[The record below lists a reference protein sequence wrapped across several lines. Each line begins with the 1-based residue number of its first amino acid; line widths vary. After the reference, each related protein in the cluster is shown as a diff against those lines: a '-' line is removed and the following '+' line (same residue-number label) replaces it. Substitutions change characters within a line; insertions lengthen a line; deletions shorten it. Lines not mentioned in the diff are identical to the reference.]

1 MTVIYA
7 VILFVM
13 LIFPHELGHFTVAK
27 AVGVRVNEFAFGMG
41 PAIFQR
47 QKGETLY
54 SIRLIPIGGYC
65 AMEGENEE
73 SESSRAFNN
82 KPVWAKISVLLA
94 GSAMN
99 VLIAILAMTLVM
111 GYIGTA
117 TTTIDEVQTGTP
129 AYEAGLLSEDK
140 VLSVNGT
147 PIEKWNDIAAA
158 IGSGEDRLSITVE
171 RNGEEE
177 TFEMTPEKT
186 EDGRY
191 IIGVTSKV
199 SHNALTAVS
208 NGAKGTWSM
217 TKGMFSALAQLV
229 FGEVSTDELSGPVG
243 IVSLVSETKNYG
255 MIYFGY
261 LVALIS
267 LNLALMNM
275 LPLPALDGGRIIFV
289 IIRKI
294 TGKMISD
301 NLEGKIHGAGMI
313 LLFGFMIFV
322 TWNDITRL
330 FIS

>member
-27 AVGVRVNEFAFGMG
+27 AVGVKVNEFAFGMG

-94 GSAMN
+94 GAAMN

-229 FGEVSTDELSGPVG
+229 SGEVSTDELSGPVG

>member
-27 AVGVRVNEFAFGMG
+27 AVGVKVNEFAFGMG

-158 IGSGEDRLSITVE
+158 IGSGEARLSITVE

-229 FGEVSTDELSGPVG
+229 SGEVSTDELSGPVG

>member
-54 SIRLIPIGGYC
+54 SIRPIPIGGYC

-229 FGEVSTDELSGPVG
+229 SGEVSTDELSGPVG

-330 FIS
+330 FTS

>member
-27 AVGVRVNEFAFGMG
+27 AVGVKVNEFAFGMG

-140 VLSVNGT
+140 VLSVNGP

-229 FGEVSTDELSGPVG
+229 SGEVSTDELSGPVG

>member
-229 FGEVSTDELSGPVG
+229 SGEVSTDELSGPVG

-255 MIYFGY
+255 LIYFGY

>member
-129 AYEAGLLSEDK
+129 AYEAGLLYEDK

-229 FGEVSTDELSGPVG
+229 SGEVSTDELSGPVG

-330 FIS
+330 FTS

>member
-147 PIEKWNDIAAA
+147 PIEKWNDIAVA

-229 FGEVSTDELSGPVG
+229 SGEVSTDELSGPVG

>member
-27 AVGVRVNEFAFGMG
+27 AVGVKVNEFAFGMG

-229 FGEVSTDELSGPVG
+229 SGEVSTDELSGPVG

>member
-13 LIFPHELGHFTVAK
+13 LIFPHELGHFIVAK
-27 AVGVRVNEFAFGMG
+27 AVGVKVNEFAFGMG

-54 SIRLIPIGGYC
+54 SIRLIPVGGYC

-94 GSAMN
+94 GAAMN

-111 GYIGTA
+111 GYIGSA

-129 AYEAGLLSEDK
+129 AYEAGLLAEDK
-140 VLSVNGT
+140 VLSVNDT
-147 PIEKWNDIAAA
+147 TIENWNDIAAA
-158 IGSGEDRLSITVE
+158 IGSNEGAISVTIE
-171 RNGEEE
+171 RDGEER
-177 TFEMTPEKT
+177 TFAVTPEKT
-186 EDGRY
+186 EEGRY
-191 IIGVTSKV
+191 IIGITSKV

-208 NGAKGTWSM
+208 NGAKGTWNM
-217 TKGMFSALAQLV
+217 TKSMFAALGQLV
-229 FGEVSTDELSGPVG
+229 SGKVSTDEISGPVG

-275 LPLPALDGGRIIFV
+275 LPFPALDGGRIIFV

-301 NLEGKIHGAGMI
+301 DLEGKIHGAGMI
-313 LLFGFMIFV
+313 LLFGFMIFA

-330 FIS
+330 FTS

>member
-94 GSAMN
+94 GAAMN

-158 IGSGEDRLSITVE
+158 IGSGEDKLSITVE
-171 RNGEEE
+171 RNGEEK

-229 FGEVSTDELSGPVG
+229 SGEVSTDELSGPVG

>member
-27 AVGVRVNEFAFGMG
+27 AVGVKVNEFAFGMG

-54 SIRLIPIGGYC
+54 SVRLIPIGGYC

-94 GSAMN
+94 GAAMN

-171 RNGEEE
+171 RNGEEK

-229 FGEVSTDELSGPVG
+229 SGEVSTDELSGPVG

>member
-27 AVGVRVNEFAFGMG
+27 AVGVKVNEFAFGMG

-94 GSAMN
+94 GAAMN

-171 RNGEEE
+171 RNGEEK

-229 FGEVSTDELSGPVG
+229 SGEVSTDELSGPVG

>member
-1 MTVIYA
+1 
-7 VILFVM
+7 
-13 LIFPHELGHFTVAK
+13 
-27 AVGVRVNEFAFGMG
+27 
-41 PAIFQR
+41 
-47 QKGETLY
+47 
-54 SIRLIPIGGYC
+54 
-65 AMEGENEE
+65 MEGENEE

-229 FGEVSTDELSGPVG
+229 SGEVSTDELSGPVG

-330 FIS
+330 FTS

>member
-229 FGEVSTDELSGPVG
+229 SGEVSTDELSGPVG

-289 IIRKI
+289 I

-330 FIS
+330 FTS

>member
-13 LIFPHELGHFTVAK
+13 LIFPHELGHFVVAK
-27 AVGVRVNEFAFGMG
+27 AVGVKVNEFAFGMG

-229 FGEVSTDELSGPVG
+229 SGEVSTDELSGPVG

-330 FIS
+330 FTS

>member
-13 LIFPHELGHFTVAK
+13 LIFPHELGHFVVAK
-27 AVGVRVNEFAFGMG
+27 AVGVKVNEFAFGMG

-47 QKGETLY
+47 EKGETLY

-73 SESSRAFNN
+73 SENSRAFNN

-99 VLIAILAMTLVM
+99 VLIAILAISLIM

-129 AYEAGLLSEDK
+129 AYEAGLLAEDK
-140 VLSVNGT
+140 ILAVDGKA
-147 PIEKWNDIAAA
+147 IEEWNDLAAV
-158 IGSGEDRLSITVE
+158 IGSAEKEISVTVE
-171 RNGEEE
+171 RGSE
-177 TFEMTPEKT
+177 EKT
-186 EDGRY
+186 FQLTPMEAEDGRY

-199 SHNALTAVS
+199 SHNALTAVK

-217 TKGMFSALAQLV
+217 TKSMFSAVGQLV
-229 FGEVSTDELSGPVG
+229 SGKVSTDEISGPVG

-275 LPLPALDGGRIIFV
+275 LPFPALDGGRIIFV

-330 FIS
+330 FTS

>member
-229 FGEVSTDELSGPVG
+229 SGEVSTDELSGPVG

-330 FIS
+330 FTS

>member
-73 SESSRAFNN
+73 SENSRAFNN

-229 FGEVSTDELSGPVG
+229 SGEVSTDELSGPVG

-330 FIS
+330 FTS

>member
-27 AVGVRVNEFAFGMG
+27 AVGVKVNEFAFGMG

-94 GSAMN
+94 GAAMN

-158 IGSGEDRLSITVE
+158 IGSGEDKLSITVE
-171 RNGEEE
+171 RNGEEK

-229 FGEVSTDELSGPVG
+229 SGEVSTDELSGPVG

>member
-229 FGEVSTDELSGPVG
+229 SGEVSTDELSGPVG

>member
-1 MTVIYA
+1 
-7 VILFVM
+7 
-13 LIFPHELGHFTVAK
+13 
-27 AVGVRVNEFAFGMG
+27 
-41 PAIFQR
+41 
-47 QKGETLY
+47 
-54 SIRLIPIGGYC
+54 
-65 AMEGENEE
+65 MEGENEE

-94 GSAMN
+94 GAAMN

-158 IGSGEDRLSITVE
+158 IGSGEDKLSITVE
-171 RNGEEE
+171 RNGEEK

-229 FGEVSTDELSGPVG
+229 SGEVSTDELSGPVG